1 MKARIVFL
9 ITFGLLLTIGNLT
22 SSAQCAMCKSTV
34 ESNQKEQVFKAKARA
49 EGLNTGILYLMVLPY
64 IMFGVIGYFWYKN
77 SKKER
82 EEKAK
87 LEAALNKAI
96 NN

>member
-1 MKARIVFL
+1 MKKLFYISFILFHFFL
-9 ITFGLLLTIGNLT
+9 ITIITN
-22 SSAQCAMCKSTV
+22 AQCAMCKSSI
-34 ESNQKEQVFKAKARA
+34 ESNQKEQVLRAKARA

-82 EEKAK
+82 DERQK
-87 LEAALNKAI
+87 LESIISKAVG
-96 NN
+96 N